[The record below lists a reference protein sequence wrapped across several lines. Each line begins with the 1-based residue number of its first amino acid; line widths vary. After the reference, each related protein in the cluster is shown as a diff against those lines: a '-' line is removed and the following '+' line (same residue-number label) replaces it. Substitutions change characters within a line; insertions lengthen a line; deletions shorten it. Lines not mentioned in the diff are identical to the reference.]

1 MGTKLTGFFAGVVI
15 AATVVTGPA
24 TPAAA
29 DPIADFYR
37 GKTVTFH
44 IGTGVG
50 SGADLA
56 GRMIARNLA
65 RYIPGRPVV
74 VVKNMAGAGGLQ
86 LFNYLYRA
94 APQDGTEIGSIVQ
107 FPFEY
112 LFETGNTKAHFDAV
126 KFRWIGGPV
135 NARHDRGRVDRIER
149 CASPTTC

>member
-1 MGTKLTGFFAGVVI
+1 MGTRLAGFFAGVVL

-24 TPAAA
+24 TPTAA
-29 DPIADFYR
+29 DPVADFYR

-86 LFNYLYRA
+86 LFNYLYGA
-94 APQDGTEIGSIVQ
+94 APR
-107 FPFEY
+107 
-112 LFETGNTKAHFDAV
+112 TGPRSARSCNSHSNTYSRPAIRKAHFDAV
-126 KFRWIGGPV
+126 KFRWIGG
-135 NARHDRGRVDRIER
+135 R
-149 CASPTTC
+149 